1 VQLNL
6 DNFDKSI
13 IVPFST
19 VDWPGKAAMVVFL
32 RGCNFK
38 CSYCQNYRIWGASQ
52 PDNSDALQREI
63 QRNKDYVSA
72 VIFSGGEPTL
82 HLNLLQVLAQEAKN
96 EGLLV
101 GIETNGSFPNVLET
115 LIAVKLLDGLFVDL
129 KAPLTNP
136 QKYAQITGTTEAS
149 NYINK
154 IKRTIEIGT
163 EALAVRKLQEFE
175 LRTTLFKGLLTADE
189 IIEMVKGFE
198 TIPYALQQGR
208 TEMCAQPGLTALTH
222 DEIAMLAAQCR
233 RPLRIRTLE
242 KGDEEIA

>member
-1 VQLNL
+1 MQLTL

-13 IVPFST
+13 VVPFST
-19 VDWPGKAAMVVFL
+19 IDWPGKASMVVFL

-52 PDNSDALQREI
+52 PDNSAALKREI

-82 HLNLLQVLAQEAKN
+82 HLNLLQVLAQEVKN

-115 LIAVKLLDGLFVDL
+115 LIADKLLDGLFVDL
-129 KAPLTNP
+129 KAPLSNP
-136 QKYAQITGTTEAS
+136 QKYAQITGTNKARDDT
-149 NYINK
+149 NK
-154 IKRTIEIGT
+154 IKRTIEIGS
-163 EALAVRKLQEFE
+163 EALAASQLLEFE
-175 LRTTLFKGLLTADE
+175 LRTTLFKGLLTPDE
-189 IIEMVKGFE
+189 VIEMVNAFK
-198 TIPYALQQGR
+198 TIPYVLQQGR
-208 TEMCAQPGLTALTH
+208 TEMCAQQGLTALTRN
-222 DEIAMLAAQCR
+222 EIATLAAQCR